1 MKRVLA
7 WAVFGLLAAGC
18 KANGVGQAAEITV
31 VDRDSGVTLPVTI
44 YRGEYWV
51 AGRPGARYAI
61 GIANRSPGRVM
72 AVTSVDGLN
81 VLSGATAAWDQN
93 GYVFDPAQRYEISGW
108 RKSDSQVAA
117 FVFTAS
123 PNSYAERT
131 GRPANVGVIGVAIFR
146 EQPQQ
151 LKIADSR
158 SEHFAEKAESD
169 SIVAGR
175 QVNRAAPAQSAAPM
189 PKLGTGHG
197 EREYSYVDRTEF
209 IRAQTQP
216 NEVIRIHYD
225 SAENLVAMGVIRKPR
240 MPLPYAD
247 PFPGSPDSSF
257 VPDPPG

>member
-18 KANGVGQAAEITV
+18 KANGVGQVAEITV
-31 VDRDSGVTLPVTI
+31 IDRDSGATLPVTT

-81 VLSGATAAWDQN
+81 VLSGATAAWNQN
-93 GYVFDPAQRYEISGW
+93 GYVFDPSQRYEVSGW

-131 GRPANVGVIGVAIFR
+131 GRPANVGVIGIALFR

-151 LKIADSR
+151 PQI
-158 SEHFAEKAESD
+158 AESRD
-169 SIVAGR
+169 EFDTANLNR
-175 QVNRAAPAQSAAPM
+175 QTNRAAAAPSA
-189 PKLGTGHG
+189 KLGTGHG
-197 EREYSYVDRTEF
+197 EREYSYVSRTEF

-216 NEVIRIHYD
+216 NEIIRIHYD
-225 SAENLVAMGVIRKPR
+225 STENLVAMGVIRKPR
-240 MPLPYAD
+240 MSLPYAN
-247 PFPGSPDSSF
+247 PFPGSPESSY